1 MLVQNLN
8 GTGDISCHC
17 SSWLDHWEKY
27 NPSGRYALFC
37 AARDCNNIAKVG
49 AHVKKYRSA
58 DMHRYIVP
66 LCHECNQRAGSI
78 DIGDTP
84 LASANVAETCGK

>member
-8 GTGDISCHC
+8 GTSDCDC
-17 SSWLDHWEKY
+17 FCKSWLEHWEKY
-27 NPSGRYALFC
+27 NTGGRSAIFC
-37 AARDCNNIAKVG
+37 AARDCNNFAKVG

-58 DMHRYIVP
+58 DMHWYIVP
-66 LCHECNQRAGSI
+66 LCDECNHRVGLI

-84 LASANVAETCGK
+84 LASANIAETCGK